1 MSVNNP
7 LFFAEKYYC
16 IILEEVYSIY
26 INLYLDNTPGMGYGW
41 ARATT

>member
-16 IILEEVYSIY
+16 IILEEVYSVY
-26 INLYLDNTPGMGYGW
+26 INLCPDNTPGMGYVW